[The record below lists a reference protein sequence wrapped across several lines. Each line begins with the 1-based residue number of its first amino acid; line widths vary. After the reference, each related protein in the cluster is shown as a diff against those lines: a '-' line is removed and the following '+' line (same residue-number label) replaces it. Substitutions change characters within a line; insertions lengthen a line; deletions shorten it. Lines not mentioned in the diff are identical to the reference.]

1 MYGAKDDDY
10 ENTLFKKELDKTVMA
25 RRFKKLENT
34 FSIKKG
40 MNLLYI

>member
-1 MYGAKDDDY
+1 MYGAKDADY

-25 RRFKKLENT
+25 RRFKKLENI

-40 MNLLYI
+40 VNLL